1 MLRAAFSSFK
11 PSFSS
16 FSTMAHTKPC
26 KLALIQLAVS
36 ADKDANLANARTHV
50 LEAASKGAN
59 LIVLPVTL
67 PPFYSLFRPP
77 PTPPRYL
84 FLFANVAYTYSHTYA
99 DPFYST
105 LFFFWESRSASIRL
119 MAPVTSPNTP
129 RHLRTVLL
137 SSHSPP
143 WPKYAQDLY
152 TTLLSHYAANLCIE
166 RSMALIHWRA
176 TTVPFVQIP
185 PS

>member
-11 PSFSS
+11 PSFPKAS
-16 FSTMAHTKPC
+16 FSTMTNSAKTC

-59 LIVLPVTL
+59 LIVLPVRSFL
-67 PPFYSLFRPP
+67 PFC
-77 PTPPRYL
+77 L
-84 FLFANVAYTYSHTYA
+84 FLVPPCTYA
-99 DPFYST
+99 SLYSCLLIHTHAGLFT
-105 LFFFWESRSASIRL
+105 LYVWENRNASIHL
-119 MAPVTSPNTP
+119 MELVTSPNTP

-143 WPKYAQDLY
+143 WPKYVQFRPPLLISILAAYHNLRTGALSAVRVSLTWRHNP
-152 TTLLSHYAANLCIE
+152 TTN
-166 RSMALIHWRA
+166 
-176 TTVPFVQIP
+176 
-185 PS
+185 